1 MRRKLLVPILALAG
15 LLAAAV
21 PAFADGPP
29 AGAVTGSHGRI
40 AKTVFHPTNRAWY
53 VQIAVDTHFGFNG
66 AADADADLVSAVGR
80 IAKGPG
86 ASRVQLDL
94 LRLGHESAR
103 PAVDDCRPV
112 KGLPSD
118 RNNGRSPCDPLNSA
132 ADYEPDASSVLGSA
146 DWVAADCRVA
156 SRAYFSVRWQD
167 GRLTQLSARSNAV
180 AADLDGCSAEL
191 AVDKFAND
199 ETEGKTT
206 YTAPGDEF
214 AYQINVTNNGPDPA
228 EGVVLVDT
236 WPVGLDAPANL
247 EPGCGYNS
255 ATRKITCHVGAIRP
269 DGTVIL
275 GFGAR
280 TNAAASGTLSNTAT
294 VDSATFDP
302 IETNNRDTFGLTPA

>member
-15 LLAAAV
+15 LLAAAA

-66 AADADADLVSAVGR
+66 AADADADLVSPVGR
-80 IAKGPG
+80 ITKGPG

-94 LRLGHESAR
+94 LRLGHNSAR
-103 PAVDDCRPV
+103 PVVDDCRPV

-118 RNNGRSPCDPLNSA
+118 RDNGRSPCDPLNSA
-132 ADYEPDASSVLGSA
+132 ADYEPDASSALGSA
-146 DWVAADCRVA
+146 DWAAADCRVA
-156 SRAYFSVRWQD
+156 TRAYFSVRWQD
-167 GRLTQLSARSNAV
+167 GRLTQFSARSDHV

-191 AVDKFAND
+191 GVDTFAND
-199 ETEGKTT
+199 GTEDKTT

-228 EGVVLVDT
+228 ERVVLVDT

-255 ATRKITCHVGAIRP
+255 ATRKITCYLGTIRP
-269 DGTVIL
+269 GGVVIL
-275 GFGAR
+275 GIGAR

-294 VDSATFDP
+294 VGSATFDP